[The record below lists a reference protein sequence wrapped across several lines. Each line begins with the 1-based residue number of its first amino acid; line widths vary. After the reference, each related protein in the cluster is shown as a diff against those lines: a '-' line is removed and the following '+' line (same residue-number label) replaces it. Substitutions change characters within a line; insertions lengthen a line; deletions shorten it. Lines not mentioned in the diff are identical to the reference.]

1 MHEQRICHRD
11 IKPSNILITE
21 DNKVFLVDFNVA
33 KLVPIT
39 GNDFTQSYTKRPSL
53 LFDTEEVEHLR
64 TQLRNSIQSTSEVA
78 KNLSSNN
85 AVMILKKC
93 TSSEDSDDSDINNF
107 MMHTRTAGTLAFAAP
122 ERIKDNCLYT

>member
-21 DNKVFLVDFNVA
+21 NNKVFLVDFNVA

-85 AVMILKKC
+85 AVMI
-93 TSSEDSDDSDINNF
+93 
-107 MMHTRTAGTLAFAAP
+107 
-122 ERIKDNCLYT
+122 